1 MSNAKSFTLQ
11 LSLQSLN
18 PNLSPIIDVSTI
30 GCLAIHNRINN
41 VDSSSDVGS
50 YSTYFDS
57 TEAEGDNNAMVYI
70 TKRVNLKTPATAIK
84 VMADIFRNSTND
96 VKLMF
101 KVLRNDESL
110 PFDEIGWTYFNTDG
124 SPDITVEADSRNFKE
139 YEYTV
144 NNLAEFTAFAIKI
157 VGQGTKT
164 TEIPIVQNF
173 RAIALAT

>member
-1 MSNAKSFTLQ
+1 M
-11 LSLQSLN
+11 SLQSFN
-18 PNLSPIIDVSTI
+18 NNLSPVIDLSTI

-41 VDSSSDVGS
+41 VDTSSDVGS
-50 YSTYFDS
+50 YSTFSDS
-57 TEAEGDNNAMVYI
+57 TEPEGDNNAMVYL

-84 VMADIFRNSTND
+84 VMADIFRNNSND
-96 VKLMF
+96 VKLMY

-110 PFDEIGWTYFNTDG
+110 PFDEIGWTYFNTNG

-144 NNLAEFTAFAIKI
+144 SNIAEFTAFAIKV

-164 TEIPIVQNF
+164 TEIPIMQNF

>member
-1 MSNAKSFTLQ
+1 
-11 LSLQSLN
+11 
-18 PNLSPIIDVSTI
+18 
-30 GCLAIHNRINN
+30 
-41 VDSSSDVGS
+41 
-50 YSTYFDS
+50 
-57 TEAEGDNNAMVYI
+57 
-70 TKRVNLKTPATAIK
+70 
-84 VMADIFRNSTND
+84 MADIFRNSTND